1 MTHCVKRNVQQKME
15 VSEDQEQLNFASSTK
30 LVVGKALQCYNTQ
43 MGESLFHCIGSIN
56 VKMLTGETFV
66 VEVEANEPIEEVKQK
81 IQEKTGLPPEQ
92 QRLIHAGTLMHD
104 GGFLSDYSIQKE
116 ATVYLVRRL
125 CRYEVFI
132 KNQITSHTLTLQVE
146 ASYTIQYLNAM
157 IEAKEGISRDQQ
169 QLIFCDIPLEERRTL
184 KYYSITHKSTL
195 RLILRTCSS
204 VGQIFVKSVTG
215 RSLTLDVEAN
225 DTVENVKLIIQGKE
239 GIPPD
244 QQRIFFAGK
253 LLQDGRT
260 LRSYDIQKESTL
272 YLYLC
277 LRGGMVIYIATP
289 RGKVIS
295 LVVEASTTV
304 KDVKNTIQ
312 EEEQI
317 PTAIQKLIYDGY
329 ELKDSDILRDI
340 IDNVS
345 TTFFF
350 LQICYSGVID
360 VHVKTQ
366 KNTTIIWAF
375 KLHDLI
381 EDVKHKIQDKEGIPL
396 DMQQLYCGGKQ
407 LEDHKMVCE
416 CRIQKENTIHMYLHA
431 YLHHHRPITIFVKTP
446 TDKAIILCLAG
457 DETLENMKAELQD
470 KTGVPSHLQQLTFAG
485 RQLKDEKMNLKFKTS
500 RTHNMY
506 LDFKGDDM
514 QIFIQ
519 TLTSIPLSEKQICM
533 RVSNRMSVAQI
544 MSIIEYQV
552 GIPCYLQTLLFNGI
566 KLKTEKLLSDYD
578 IQESCTLHLII
589 EVREEMELKIRII
602 TSSGSSHVVVSSQA
616 TVKEVKEKVYCY
628 DHCPGQQH
636 LFSGSMLLEDD
647 KLLQDYVISSES
659 ILYLVIPG
667 EIPLLVHTLIGKFKE
682 LLIGVKTTDTIAMIR
697 AKLVEKEETPSDHQ
711 LFVGSTSLADNNKTV
726 AECRI
731 TAASILHVL
740 GPGEIPIRIKT
751 RTGKIFIG
759 VKPSDTIQSVKA
771 KIYER
776 EEVPLDQQRLI
787 FHHQQ
792 LRFGWFSKTLQDYHI
807 SAGATLYLVVIPD
820 ELELHINTPS
830 GRTLTIICLLE
841 DAVTDIKKKIA
852 ETEKV
857 PIEHQ
862 MLPCCGNNRTLRE
875 ENIKPGTHLDV
886 GRFEHTPHHV
896 TCNSNHVHTTKIYLF
911 SLQRPL

>member
-1 MTHCVKRNVQQKME
+1 MQVSARIPSADQLIFPNAEGEYMTHCVKRNVQQKME

-345 TTFFF
+345 ATFFF
-350 LQICYSGVID
+350 CRYV
-360 VHVKTQ
+360 TQ
-366 KNTTIIWAF
+366 
-375 KLHDLI
+375 
-381 EDVKHKIQDKEGIPL
+381 
-396 DMQQLYCGGKQ
+396 M
-407 LEDHKMVCE
+407 
-416 CRIQKENTIHMYLHA
+416 
-431 YLHHHRPITIFVKTP
+431 
-446 TDKAIILCLAG
+446 
-457 DETLENMKAELQD
+457 
-470 KTGVPSHLQQLTFAG
+470 
-485 RQLKDEKMNLKFKTS
+485 
-500 RTHNMY
+500 
-506 LDFKGDDM
+506 
-514 QIFIQ
+514 
-519 TLTSIPLSEKQICM
+519 
-533 RVSNRMSVAQI
+533 
-544 MSIIEYQV
+544 
-552 GIPCYLQTLLFNGI
+552 
-566 KLKTEKLLSDYD
+566 
-578 IQESCTLHLII
+578 
-589 EVREEMELKIRII
+589 
-602 TSSGSSHVVVSSQA
+602 
-616 TVKEVKEKVYCY
+616 
-628 DHCPGQQH
+628 
-636 LFSGSMLLEDD
+636 
-647 KLLQDYVISSES
+647 
-659 ILYLVIPG
+659 
-667 EIPLLVHTLIGKFKE
+667 
-682 LLIGVKTTDTIAMIR
+682 
-697 AKLVEKEETPSDHQ
+697 
-711 LFVGSTSLADNNKTV
+711 
-726 AECRI
+726 
-731 TAASILHVL
+731 
-740 GPGEIPIRIKT
+740 
-751 RTGKIFIG
+751 
-759 VKPSDTIQSVKA
+759 
-771 KIYER
+771 
-776 EEVPLDQQRLI
+776 
-787 FHHQQ
+787 
-792 LRFGWFSKTLQDYHI
+792 
-807 SAGATLYLVVIPD
+807 
-820 ELELHINTPS
+820 
-830 GRTLTIICLLE
+830 
-841 DAVTDIKKKIA
+841 
-852 ETEKV
+852 
-857 PIEHQ
+857 
-862 MLPCCGNNRTLRE
+862 
-875 ENIKPGTHLDV
+875 
-886 GRFEHTPHHV
+886 
-896 TCNSNHVHTTKIYLF
+896 
-911 SLQRPL
+911 